1 MITQR
6 LTFSDPGDIFDGPH
20 ATPKRQTEGPY
31 FLNIA
36 SLDDGRLDLTQSDH
50 VSREDFERWT
60 KRITPQEGDLLFS
73 YETRL
78 GDAALM
84 PAGIEA
90 CLGRRMAL
98 LRPNRER
105 VDPRF
110 LLYFY
115 LSPAVRQIIDRR
127 TIHGATVNRI
137 GLSTMGSWPII
148 VPALSEQR
156 AVAEVLGALDD
167 KIATNARLVET
178 ADSLAKA
185 TFAAISSETDSLP
198 LTEVARFVNGKAFTK
213 GASGTGRVVVRI
225 AEINSG
231 IGNSTVYS
239 DAVVADQHLVRP
251 GDVLFAWSGSL
262 TVCRWFRPEA
272 IVNQHIFKV
281 IPASGYPIWCVYGLI
296 AAKLDEFKSIA
307 AGKAT
312 TMGHIQRH
320 HLEEPVSVPTMAQI
334 ERHDAAMTA
343 LWKRALLA
351 EQESLSLT
359 DIRDALLPLLM
370 SGKLRVK
377 DAKKVAE
384 EVL

>member
-6 LTFSDPGDIFDGPH
+6 LTFSDLGDIFDGPH

-137 GLSTMGSWPII
+137 GLSTIMADHRPSAI
-148 VPALSEQR
+148 R
-156 AVAEVLGALDD
+156 A
-167 KIATNARLVET
+167 
-178 ADSLAKA
+178 
-185 TFAAISSETDSLP
+185 
-198 LTEVARFVNGKAFTK
+198 
-213 GASGTGRVVVRI
+213 ASGSGGTGSARRQDRH
-225 AEINSG
+225 E
-231 IGNSTVYS
+231 
-239 DAVVADQHLVRP
+239 
-251 GDVLFAWSGSL
+251 
-262 TVCRWFRPEA
+262 C
-272 IVNQHIFKV
+272 K
-281 IPASGYPIWCVYGLI
+281 
-296 AAKLDEFKSIA
+296 
-307 AGKAT
+307 AG
-312 TMGHIQRH
+312 
-320 HLEEPVSVPTMAQI
+320 
-334 ERHDAAMTA
+334 
-343 LWKRALLA
+343 
-351 EQESLSLT
+351 
-359 DIRDALLPLLM
+359 RD
-370 SGKLRVK
+370 RR
-377 DAKKVAE
+377 
-384 EVL
+384 